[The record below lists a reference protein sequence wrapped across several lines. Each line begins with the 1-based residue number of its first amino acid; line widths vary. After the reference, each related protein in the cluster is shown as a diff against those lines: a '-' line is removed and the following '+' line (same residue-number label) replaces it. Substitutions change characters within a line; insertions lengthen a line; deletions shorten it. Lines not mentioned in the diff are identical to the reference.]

1 MQILNLRTS
10 LLYVLFALIISAGL
24 VALALPN
31 QSSAQPQQQEG
42 CDIRITDHPAEAV
55 VGQTSGTYRID
66 IDCYQTYS
74 FTYELYNVTDGEY
87 IIGPRTVN
95 DEGVYTFS
103 NTHIFSSAG
112 QKTITAEVIGNFPT
126 GLYHIQGDTWS
137 ETVYTNVGD
146 GLCSLDSLSI
156 SGLSDIQLPTDPVI
170 YTANFNYAAEGVIYR
185 FFIDGVW
192 TGDSYITTGSS
203 ATQSIDWD
211 SYGKGTYNVCV
222 SAGAW
227 NGDGNNTCSPTKT
240 SCMNVVVD
248 KPPLSAILRVESQN
262 PSSGV
267 GITRMSGNVES
278 GVTSYNTQKSVDISG
293 ALRAD
298 DTASNGNKFGFW
310 DGCDSTNNSGRDCV
324 VSVNQGDI
332 RTIRAVYN
340 DPTPPGTARVY
351 VSSTNPSS
359 GVGITA
365 VAGNVYSGSTPYTIE
380 QSGDISSGTLRA
392 NASDF
397 VEWQGCDSVST
408 DGRDCVVNVL
418 EGSSQSVT
426 AVHQTD
432 PTDPP
437 PTTDP
442 TPGCTDSAATNYDS
456 SANTPD
462 GSCTYASSPPDL
474 ATIHI
479 RSDNPSTVGMGAN
492 NGNFNPS
499 GTYYGFTTPHTI
511 QRDTAL
517 HDVVWA
523 DSTNLN
529 NTFSHWQGCDQV
541 YSVRGCGIRAELGQ
555 TKTITA
561 FYDSPSSPVPV
572 VDNFSAASDVDIDFT
587 VTPPQIHI
595 DDQPFT
601 LIWNVSNAN
610 AITAQGDWNGPKSNP
625 NGSEPRTEGPIS
637 GNAETFSYTLRA
649 HGADGFNSA
658 TVDITVLDPPRFD
671 LSSEPEV
678 DIDGEPGSLATN
690 QVTVN
695 SYKYS
700 GDVLLEVLNSGIP
713 DILKD
718 ENGVSKIAFT
728 FNPSAVDTAG
738 NSMLTIEI
746 IQPIYENLSE
756 TITIT
761 GTDQSGN
768 ADPEVMTTEFIL
780 ISYITFNWIINHL
793 ILNHFVESSPS
804 SCLWPIRP
812 PFCLNIL
819 PVL

>member
-1 MQILNLRTS
+1 
-10 LLYVLFALIISAGL
+10 
-24 VALALPN
+24 
-31 QSSAQPQQQEG
+31 
-42 CDIRITDHPAEAV
+42 
-55 VGQTSGTYRID
+55 
-66 IDCYQTYS
+66 
-74 FTYELYNVTDGEY
+74 
-87 IIGPRTVN
+87 
-95 DEGVYTFS
+95 
-103 NTHIFSSAG
+103 
-112 QKTITAEVIGNFPT
+112 
-126 GLYHIQGDTWS
+126 
-137 ETVYTNVGD
+137 
-146 GLCSLDSLSI
+146 
-156 SGLSDIQLPTDPVI
+156 
-170 YTANFNYAAEGVIYR
+170 
-185 FFIDGVW
+185 
-192 TGDSYITTGSS
+192 
-203 ATQSIDWD
+203 
-211 SYGKGTYNVCV
+211 
-222 SAGAW
+222 
-227 NGDGNNTCSPTKT
+227 
-240 SCMNVVVD
+240 
-248 KPPLSAILRVESQN
+248 
-262 PSSGV
+262 
-267 GITRMSGNVES
+267 
-278 GVTSYNTQKSVDISG
+278 
-293 ALRAD
+293 
-298 DTASNGNKFGFW
+298 
-310 DGCDSTNNSGRDCV
+310 
-324 VSVNQGDI
+324 
-332 RTIRAVYN
+332 
-340 DPTPPGTARVY
+340 
-351 VSSTNPSS
+351 
-359 GVGITA
+359 
-365 VAGNVYSGSTPYTIE
+365 
-380 QSGDISSGTLRA
+380 
-392 NASDF
+392 
-397 VEWQGCDSVST
+397 
-408 DGRDCVVNVL
+408 
-418 EGSSQSVT
+418 
-426 AVHQTD
+426 
-432 PTDPP
+432 
-437 PTTDP
+437 
-442 TPGCTDSAATNYDS
+442 
-456 SANTPD
+456 
-462 GSCTYASSPPDL
+462 
-474 ATIHI
+474 
-479 RSDNPSTVGMGAN
+479 MGAN

-499 GTYYGFTTPHTI
+499 GTDYGFITPHTI

-523 DSTNLN
+523 DSVNQN

-541 YSVRGCGIRAELGQ
+541 YDVRGCGIRAELGQ

-658 TVDITVLDPPRFD
+658 TVDITVLDPPRFN

-728 FNPSAVDTAG
+728 FNPSSVDSAG

-761 GTDQSGN
+761 GTDQSGT

>member
-146 GLCSLDSLSI
+146 GPSLCSLDSVSI
-156 SGLSDIQLPTDPVI
+156 SGPSDIQLPTNPVI
-170 YTANFNYAAEGVIYR
+170 YTANFNYTVEGVIYR

-227 NGDGNNTCSPTKT
+227 NGDGNNTCSTTKS

-278 GVTSYNTQKSVDISG
+278 GVTSYNIQKNADISG
-293 ALRAD
+293 ELRAD
-298 DTASNGNKFGFW
+298 VLAPNGNEFSFW

-324 VSVNQGDI
+324 VSVNRGQTH
-332 RTIRAVYN
+332 TIRAVYN
-340 DPTPPGTARVY
+340 DPPTVGTARVY
-351 VSSTNPSS
+351 VASTNPSS

-380 QSGDISSGTLRA
+380 RSGDISSGTLRA
-392 NASDF
+392 DRSDF

-408 DGRDCVVNVL
+408 DGRNCVVNVL

-432 PTDPP
+432 PINPTSAIYGCMDPN
-437 PTTDP
+437 
-442 TPGCTDSAATNYDS
+442 ATNYDS

-499 GTYYGFTTPHTI
+499 GTDYGFITPHTI

-523 DSTNLN
+523 DSVNQN

-541 YSVRGCGIRAELGQ
+541 YDVRGCGIRAELGQ

-658 TVDITVLDPPRFD
+658 TVDITVLDPPRFN

-728 FNPSAVDTAG
+728 FNPSSVDSAG

-761 GTDQSGN
+761 GTDQSGT